1 MELHLVE
8 ESVKFMI
15 LGMGIVFLFLYI
27 LVLLMQLQAKIINRF
42 FPEKE
47 IQAPAQNSSDEN
59 KGHIAAIIAAV
70 AHYRKH

>member
-8 ESVKFMI
+8 EATKFML

-42 FPEKE
+42 FPEK
-47 IQAPAQNSSDEN
+47 PSTPVAQNDSEN
-59 KGHIAAIIAAV
+59 NAHIAAIIAAI
-70 AHYRKH
+70 AEYRKH